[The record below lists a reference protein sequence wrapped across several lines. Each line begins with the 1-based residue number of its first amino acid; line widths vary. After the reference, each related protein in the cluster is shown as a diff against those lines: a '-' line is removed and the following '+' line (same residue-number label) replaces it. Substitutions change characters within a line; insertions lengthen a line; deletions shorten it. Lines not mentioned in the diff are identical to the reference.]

1 MSDRLRDIVRRRRLL
16 VALVAEQ
23 RGELAVQAAEVQQSL
38 AFAELAWR
46 GYLRLKSNPLVVA
59 VAVAGFA
66 AIGPVRLLRSGYRS
80 GLTIL
85 GLLRLLKL
93 FRTLR

>member
-46 GYLRLKSNPLVVA
+46 GYRRLKSNPLVVA

>member
-1 MSDRLRDIVRRRRLL
+1 MSDRLHDIVRRRRLL
-16 VALVAEQ
+16 VALATEQ
-23 RGELAVQAAEVQQSL
+23 RSELAVQTAEVRQSL

-46 GYLRLKSNPLVVA
+46 GYRRLKSNPVVA
-59 VAVAGFA
+59 AVVVAGFA
-66 AIGPVRLLRSGYRS
+66 AIGPIKLLRSGYRS

-85 GLLRLLKL
+85 GLLRLIKL